1 MKDLKSVLSFVGVL
15 FAITILVERYDLDD
29 KIQMAALPIKFKL
42 DDIKKDTE
50 QRVMESLLSKQ
61 M

>member
-1 MKDLKSVLSFVGVL
+1 MKDLKSVLSIIGVL
-15 FAITILVERYDLDD
+15 FAVTILVERYDLDD
-29 KIQMAALPIKFKL
+29 KFQMAALPIKFKL

-50 QRVMESLLSKQ
+50 RRVAQSMLSKQ